1 MTATRH
7 QLDQF
12 IATWDLEAKNTLRM
26 LEAIPADAYDYRPD
40 MTGRSIGEVAWHLAE
55 IDAYMT
61 YGIET
66 GTFDFGMKPPHL
78 ERPHEVKALAPG
90 YLRVHD
96 EAVARVRKLKP
107 ADLDRS
113 IRFFTGAD
121 MLVGDILWGALLH
134 HLMHHRGQLS
144 LMCRLAGGK
153 SPGLYGPNRE
163 ETAAMKAGAQAKA

>member
-12 IATWDLEAKNTLRM
+12 ISTWDLEAKNTLRM
-26 LEAIPADAYDYRPD
+26 LEAIPADKYDYRPD
-40 MTGRSIGEVAWHLAE
+40 MAGRSVGELAWHLAE

-66 GTFDFGMKPPHL
+66 GAFDFGMKPPNL
-78 ERPHEVKALAPG
+78 ERPREVTALAPG
-90 YLRVHD
+90 YRRVHD
-96 EAVARVRKLKP
+96 EAVTRVRKLKP

-113 IRFFTGAD
+113 MKFFTGSD

-134 HLMHHRGQLS
+134 HLIHHRGQLS

-163 ETAAMKAGAQAKA
+163 ETAAMRAAAQAKA